1 MMKKNINEFVKIV
14 KNFIKPNY
22 IKDDMLKIPKEVR
35 KVGIKI
41 ELLSFIMT
49 IISLSFA
56 FLLKLTNFMIV
67 EKLFLLGVLFF
78 MLHRSENIIRNAFD
92 VYVHSEDTKFRLM
105 FDDELVYRGS
115 LIFSKV
121 KDKVLKYDKKSN
133 IYKVMTNEEVL
144 NSLKNY
150 LNNYWNQ
157 KLKHIFDIY
166 EIISIIV
173 MIIVAFITNDTIP
186 NIIFI
191 PIIIFFCLLNFF
203 VTSYINIKRKNF
215 YTKHREYDNEQS
227 IVSNDLLRVPAIVNK
242 DLDLRINKLKKT
254 LINSN
259 KNINSF
265 YKKMDLSRLFITI
278 LETICQYGL
287 IIFFVFTIKL
297 NNLSLASITEIT
309 ATLIIVENAIRYVKR
324 LSHSLDDN
332 NDRITRLEKESEDI
346 KLIIDVYHKVIQDE
360 KNEKNIDNINIKP
373 FTIKYIQESNNDIP
387 FTLISNEDII
397 INACEVAILYGSS
410 GSGKSTFMKMI
421 TERIKLEKS
430 IEIPSTSKFLYY
442 DEKLRFGSLS
452 LYEELFCGE
461 TSPNLDKME
470 DILKNLNL
478 WYEIESI
485 SHDVW
490 QFMREK
496 KFEYYL
502 SNGQKQRLIL
512 AKILYF
518 LDKDIDALVL
528 DEATSGLDNDNN
540 VDIDAQ
546 NVLEYIVR
554 YANNDRKRIVVIS
567 THQNLDKFK
576 ERINKEFKIKE
587 FDFIKDKEKSK
598 IEMR

>member
-1 MMKKNINEFVKIV
+1 MKKNIKEFLKII

-35 KVGIKI
+35 KAGFKI
-41 ELLSFIMT
+41 ELLSFVMT
-49 IISLSFA
+49 VISLSFA
-56 FLLKLTNFMIV
+56 FLLKLTNIMIID
-67 EKLFLLGVLFF
+67 KLFILAVMFF
-78 MLHRSENIIRNAFD
+78 MLYRSENIIRSAFD
-92 VYVHSEDTKFRLM
+92 VYTHSEDTKFRLM

-115 LIFSKV
+115 IIISKV

-133 IYKVMTNEEVL
+133 IYKVMTNEEIL

-173 MIIVAFITNDTIP
+173 MIVVAIITNDTIP
-186 NIIFI
+186 NIVFI
-191 PIIIFFCLLNFF
+191 PLIILFCLLNFII
-203 VTSYINIKRKNF
+203 TSYINIKRENF
-215 YTKHREYDNEQS
+215 YNKHREYDNEQA
-227 IVSNDLLRVPAIVNK
+227 IVSNDLLRVPAIVSK
-242 DLDLRINKLKKT
+242 DLNLRINKLKKA
-254 LINSN
+254 LVNSN
-259 KNINSF
+259 KNINNY
-265 YKKMDLSRLFITI
+265 YKKMDLSRLVITL

-287 IIFFVFTIKL
+287 IIFFICNIQL
-297 NNLSLASITEIT
+297 NNLTLASITEIT
-309 ATLIIVENAIRYVKR
+309 ATLIIVENAIRYAKR
-324 LSHSLDDN
+324 LSFSIDYN
-332 NDRITRLEKESEDI
+332 NDRITRLERESEDI
-346 KLIIDVYHKVIQDE
+346 KLIIDVYHKVILDQE
-360 KNEKNIDNINIKP
+360 SEKNIDDINIKP

-387 FTLISNEDII
+387 FTLMSNEE
-397 INACEVAILYGSS
+397 INLNKGEVAILYGAS

-430 IEIPSTSKFLYY
+430 IDIPSTSKYLFY
-442 DEKLRFGSLS
+442 DEKLRFGSLPI
-452 LYEELFCGE
+452 YEELFCGE
-461 TSPNLDKME
+461 ENPNLNKME

-496 KFEYYL
+496 KFEFYL

-518 LDKDIDALVL
+518 LDNDIDALIL
-528 DEATSGLDNDNN
+528 DEATSGLDSDNN
-540 VDIDAQ
+540 MEIDAQ
-546 NVLEYIVR
+546 NVLEYIVKF
-554 YANNDRKRIVVIS
+554 ANSDRKRIVVIS

-576 ERINKEFKIKE
+576 KRINKQFNIKE
-587 FDFIKDKEKSK
+587 FEFIKDKEKSIIK
-598 IEMR
+598 KR